1 MNYTPSTQ
9 VIEEI
14 KSPNRTL
21 VVFSANW
28 CGPCKAMNPMLEKA
42 IEEGHRIFKIN
53 VDEDADFS
61 SEHGIKAIP
70 ASFLYEEGNQLKR
83 QPGKFDS
90 YADLVKFITTPY

>member
-21 VVFSANW
+21 FVFSANW

-42 IEEGHRIFKIN
+42 IEVGHRISKIN

-61 SEHGIKAIP
+61 S
-70 ASFLYEEGNQLKR
+70 
-83 QPGKFDS
+83 
-90 YADLVKFITTPY
+90 